1 MNYRL
6 ITNYEITGEVVMQP
20 FEEAEYADNIIVHLC
35 QAIEN
40 GAKLGFELQHRSE
53 DGENEILEYG
63 GNSIRE
69 WTNLSWGLKMEM
81 YYRHDGQKGAKNG

>member
-6 ITNYEITGEVVMQP
+6 IIRYEITGEAIEQP

-63 GNSIRE
+63 GNSIGE
-69 WTNLSWGLKMEM
+69 WTDLSW
-81 YYRHDGQKGAKNG
+81 D

>member
-6 ITNYEITGEVVMQP
+6 IIRYEITGDVIEQP

-63 GNSIRE
+63 GNSIGE
-69 WTNLSWGLKMEM
+69 WTNLSWGPKMKM
-81 YYRHDGQKGAKNG
+81 YYGHDGQKGAKNG

>member
-6 ITNYEITGEVVMQP
+6 IIRYEITGEVIEQP

-63 GNSIRE
+63 GNSIGE
-69 WTNLSWGLKMEM
+69 WTNLSWGPKMKM
-81 YYRHDGQKGAKNG
+81 YYGHDGQKGAKNG

>member
-6 ITNYEITGEVVMQP
+6 IILYEITGEVFMQL
-20 FEEAEYADNIIVHLC
+20 FEEAEYADNIIAHLYR
-35 QAIEN
+35 AIEN

-63 GNSIRE
+63 GNSIGG
-69 WTNLSWGLKMEM
+69 WTSLSWE
-81 YYRHDGQKGAKNG
+81 

>member
-6 ITNYEITGEVVMQP
+6 IIRYEITQEVIEQP

-63 GNSIRE
+63 GNSIGE
-69 WTNLSWGLKMEM
+69 WTNLSWGPKMKM